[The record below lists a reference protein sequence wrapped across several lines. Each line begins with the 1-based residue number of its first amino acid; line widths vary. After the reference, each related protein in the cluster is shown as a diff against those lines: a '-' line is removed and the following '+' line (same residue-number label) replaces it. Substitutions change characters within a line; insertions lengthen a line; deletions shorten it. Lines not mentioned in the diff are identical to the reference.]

1 MAFFTAKFDDIRL
14 IVCVQGYQLN
24 YQYVVR
30 EIGFWSRSITGV
42 IPFNCKV
49 NKSHLDQLSAK
60 NIHIAVNEIHGIK
73 QRKIIE
79 NGLPSSDVC
88 AVLKCLFQITKR
100 DNYDSGYIGVCR
112 EENVTSLFFKAG
124 LGNYIYELDNLDL
137 FQSQTNSNPNSA
149 KNKNTFPT
157 LSDIKFIV
165 SSDPKKYSY
174 CDLHDRLRNNE
185 FPVCARTKAEIIST
199 YIQQLMTVNNALS
212 SGSANNPLNQ
222 HQQQQQQTQESQH
235 SDKSF
240 NQIIQNFPT
249 M

>member
-1 MAFFTAKFDDIRL
+1 MANFTAKFDDIRL

-24 YQYVVR
+24 YQYIVR
-30 EIGFWSRSITGV
+30 EIGFWSRSISGV

-73 QRKIIE
+73 QKK
-79 NGLPSSDVC
+79 NVDNALPSSDVC

-100 DNYDSGYIGVCR
+100 DSYDSGYIGVCK

-124 LGNYIYELDNLDL
+124 LGNYLYELDNLDL
-137 FQSQTNSNPNSA
+137 FQSVTTNNSTNHS
-149 KNKNTFPT
+149 KIKSSFPT
-157 LSDIKFIV
+157 LADIKFII

-174 CDLHDRLRNNE
+174 CELHDRLRNNE

-199 YIQQLMTVNNALS
+199 YIQQLLS
-212 SGSANNPLNQ
+212 SNNGAHNIGTSLT
-222 HQQQQQQTQESQH
+222 HQQQVQQQQC
-235 SDKSF
+235 DKTF
-240 NQIIQNFPT
+240 NQMIQNFPA